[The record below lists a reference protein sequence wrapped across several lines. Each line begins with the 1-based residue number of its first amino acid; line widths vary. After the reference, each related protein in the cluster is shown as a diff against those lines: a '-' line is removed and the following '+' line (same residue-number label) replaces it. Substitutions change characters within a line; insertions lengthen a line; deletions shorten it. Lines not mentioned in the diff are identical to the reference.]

1 MSRLF
6 SRWLPLTLLALL
18 ALLALAGCR
27 REVVAPGDPVAAVKG
42 LAHAV
47 RDNDLVRYSRLSM
60 PPALHR
66 QMEARWKANL
76 ATAPAPTLAQQQD
89 YAKWMGRL
97 TAPDAQA
104 QLYRSFDRKLKKI
117 EEELNSQWPLM
128 QATGGIFLNGVI
140 SANPKLTA
148 AEKAHA
154 KAMGSTL
161 INWLKPELVT
171 DRDRARRAIAALTE
185 TARDINLPTL
195 ADSRRL
201 EMIPAMEKA
210 GRGLKGLKQI
220 GRIYD
225 LDADA
230 SLSQVQAR
238 VKAVDGPVATMEVSY
253 PLLGKTVKFEMQLL
267 RRDGRWYS
275 ADAVRNAEQALTQP
289 PGTAQAGSAP

>member
-6 SRWLPLTLLALL
+6 SRWLPLTLL

-47 RDNDLVRYSRLSM
+47 KDNDLVRYSKLSM
-60 PPALHR
+60 PPSLHK
-66 QMEARWKANL
+66 QMEIRWKVNL
-76 ATAPAPTLAQQQD
+76 ASAPAPTLAQQQD

-97 TAPDAQA
+97 TAPDAEA

-117 EEELNSQWPLM
+117 EAELNSQWPLM

-140 SANPKLTA
+140 TANPKLTA

-171 DRDRARRAIAALTE
+171 DRARARRAIGVLTE
-185 TARDINLPTL
+185 TARDIDLPTL

-201 EMIPAMEKA
+201 EMIPALEKA

-220 GRIYD
+220 GRIYG

-238 VKAVDGPVATMEVSY
+238 VKAVDGPVATMEVNY
-253 PLLGKTVKFEMQLL
+253 PLLGKTVSFEMQLL

-275 ADAVRNAEQALTQP
+275 ADAVRNAEEALARP
-289 PGTAQAGSAP
+289 PGATQATPAP

>member
-6 SRWLPLTLLALL
+6 SRWLPLTLL

-42 LAHAV
+42 LAGAV
-47 RDNDLVRYSRLSM
+47 KDNDLVRYSRLSV
-60 PPALHR
+60 PPALHK
-66 QMEARWKANL
+66 QMEIRWKANL
-76 ATAPAPTLAQQQD
+76 TTASAPTLAQQED
-89 YAKWMGRL
+89 YAKWMGRF
-97 TAPDAQA
+97 TAPDAEA

-148 AEKAHA
+148 AEKAHG

-161 INWLKPELVT
+161 VDWLKPELVT
-171 DRDRARRAIAALTE
+171 DRARARRAIAVLTE

-201 EMIPAMEKA
+201 EMIPALEKA
-210 GRGLKGLKQI
+210 GRGLKGLKQA
-220 GRIYD
+220 GRVYG

-230 SLSQVQAR
+230 SLAQVQAR

-253 PLLGKTVKFEMQLL
+253 PLLGKTVSFEMQLL

-275 ADAVRNAEQALTQP
+275 ADAVRKAEEGLVQSSAP
-289 PGTAQAGSAP
+289 AQASATP

>member
-6 SRWLPLTLLALL
+6 SRWLPLTLL

-42 LAHAV
+42 LAQAV

-60 PPALHR
+60 PPALHKR
-66 QMEARWKANL
+66 MEAHWKANL
-76 ATAPAPTLAQQQD
+76 ASAPAPTPAQQKD

-97 TAPDAQA
+97 TAPNAEA
-104 QLYRSFDRKLKKI
+104 QLYGSFDRKLKKI

-140 SANPKLTA
+140 TANPKLTA

-161 INWLKPELVT
+161 INWLRPELVT
-171 DRDRARRAIAALTE
+171 DRDRARRAIGVLTE

-201 EMIPAMEKA
+201 EMIPALEKA
-210 GRGLKGLKQI
+210 GRALKGLKQI
-220 GRIYD
+220 GRIYG

-230 SLSQVQAR
+230 SLAQVQAR

-253 PLLGKTVKFEMQLL
+253 PLLGKTVRFEMELL

-275 ADAVRNAEQALTQP
+275 ADAVRNAEQALVSPAGPTQP
-289 PGTAQAGSAP
+289 AIAP

>member
-1 MSRLF
+1 MSRLC

-18 ALLALAGCR
+18 ALAGCR
-27 REVVAPGDPVAAVKG
+27 RDVVAPGDPVAAVKG
-42 LAHAV
+42 LAGAV
-47 RDNDLVRYSRLSM
+47 KDNDLVRYSRLSV
-60 PPALHR
+60 PPALHK
-66 QMEARWKANL
+66 QMEIRWKANL
-76 ATAPAPTLAQQQD
+76 TTAPAPTPAQQED
-89 YAKWMGRL
+89 YAKWMDRF
-97 TAPDAQA
+97 TAPDAEA

-148 AEKAHA
+148 AEKAHG

-161 INWLKPELVT
+161 VDWLKPELVT
-171 DRDRARRAIAALTE
+171 DRARARRAIAVLTE

-201 EMIPAMEKA
+201 EMIPALEKA
-210 GRGLKGLKQI
+210 GRGLKGLTQA
-220 GRIYD
+220 GRVYG

-230 SLSQVQAR
+230 SLAQVQAR

-253 PLLGKTVKFEMQLL
+253 PLLGKTVSFEMQLL

-275 ADAVRNAEQALTQP
+275 ADAVRKAEQELAQP
-289 PGTAQAGSAP
+289 SASAQATTAP